1 MPAHPRRLPLPF
13 QELLLA
19 RFQGHWYPDEPHRG
33 CAYRALMSNINSLDP
48 LLLRAAEA
56 TGQRGL
62 HESFIRVFSEA
73 GEVTCWVRAYAAR
86 PSCIY

>member
-1 MPAHPRRLPLPF
+1 MPNPNPNPDAG
-13 QELLLA
+13 QVYEADTLA

-33 CAYRALMSNINSLDP
+33 CAFCALMSNVNSLDP

-62 HESFIRVFSEA
+62 HESFVRVFADA
-73 GEVTCWVRAYAAR
+73 GEVTCWVRRTHAAL
-86 PSCIY
+86 